1 MALKD
6 KFHHKT
12 KIYKKLFI
20 LIIIVFF
27 ANLLSAQEFS
37 TKENTQVFPALEIKG
52 DSGKIYSYSFR
63 IAMGNIFSNIKYYK
77 GGLLKT
83 EKPCLFAGIDYARPW
98 TRDAAIN
105 VWNGAGLI
113 FPLISKNTLLAQ
125 LEEVNNKPIIT
136 GQYWDKIIWSIGAWN
151 YYLYTGDKKFLK
163 IAFDATVNTLDRL
176 VSDEFDSSL
185 NLFRGAAVYGDGV
198 AAYPIYYTT
207 SEDTTKN
214 GSFSG
219 ILGWLKHNPHRK
231 YPHGEGLPMH
241 ALSTNAVYYK
251 VYTILPKMAAELK
264 LKSDPNWKIK
274 ANNIKNAINK
284 YFWNNGKNTYRYLV
298 DPNDNI
304 DAQESLGIS
313 FAILFNIPN
322 KNQIKDIF
330 KNIYVAPA
338 GIPCVY
344 PSFKRYINK
353 DSSSFGRHS
362 GTVWP
367 HIEGFWAEAAAES
380 DHTEA
385 FEFELNALAKHAARD
400 LQFVEI
406 YHPITGLQYGGM
418 QEPTL
423 KDGKP
428 WNATNIQTWSATAYL
443 RMILRGL
450 FGMSF
455 SSKGITFKPVIP
467 FDNKGIVLRN
477 IRYRNSI
484 INIYLSGKGERV
496 ESFKIN
502 EIAYTKPFLNSNTTG
517 IKNIFIN
524 LKPTTN

>member
-1 MALKD
+1 MRLKR
-6 KFHHKT
+6 KFYRKT
-12 KIYKKLFI
+12 KISKKLSI
-20 LIIIVFF
+20 LILFVFF
-27 ANLLSAQEFS
+27 TNSLLAQELS
-37 TKENTQVFPALEIKG
+37 SKDNTEVFPVLEIKG
-52 DSGKIYSYSFR
+52 DAGKVYTYSFQ

-83 EKPCLFAGIDYARPW
+83 KKLCLFAGIDYAKPW

-113 FPLISKNTLLAQ
+113 FPSISKNTLLAQ
-125 LEEVNNKPIIT
+125 LEEVNNKLVIT

-151 YYLYTGDKKFLK
+151 YYLYTGDKQFLEL
-163 IAFDATVNTLDRL
+163 AFNATVNTLKEL
-176 VSDEFDSSL
+176 ASNEFDPSL

-207 SEDTTKN
+207 CEDTTKN

-219 ILGWLKHNPHRK
+219 ILDWLKYNPNRK
-231 YPHGEGLPMH
+231 YPHGKGLPMH

-251 VYTILPKMAAELK
+251 VYTILSQMATELR
-264 LKSDPNWKIK
+264 LKSNPDWEIKARKIK
-274 ANNIKNAINK
+274 DAINK
-284 YFWNNGKNTYRYLV
+284 YFWNSDKNTYRYLV
-298 DPNDNI
+298 DPNGNVNV
-304 DAQESLGIS
+304 QESLGIS
-313 FAILFNIPN
+313 FAVLFNIADED
-322 KNQIKDIF
+322 QINNIF

-353 DSSSFGRHS
+353 NPSSFGRHS
-362 GTVWP
+362 GAVWP
-367 HIEGFWAEAAAES
+367 HIEGFWAEAAAKS
-380 DHTEA
+380 DHTGT

-406 YHPITGLQYGGM
+406 YNPITGQQYGGM

-423 KDGKP
+423 KEGKP

-450 FGMSF
+450 FGMTF
-455 SSKGITFKPVIP
+455 SIKGITFNPVIP
-467 FDNKGIVLRN
+467 FNNNGIVLRN
-477 IRYRNSI
+477 IHYGNSI
-484 INIYLSGKGERV
+484 INIYLNGKGNKV

-502 EIAYTKPFLNSNTTG
+502 GINYAEPFLNAEAMGT
-517 IKNIFIN
+517 KNIFIN
-524 LKPTTN
+524 IKPMTN